1 MTRYVPAPLRNLVI
15 ERARGRCEYCLI
27 HEDDA
32 IISHEVYHVIAEK
45 HGGPSTAENLAF
57 ACFPCNRY
65 KGSDIASV
73 DPLTGEIVPLYNPR
87 VDHWSTH
94 FANENGI
101 IRPLSSIGRA
111 TVHLL
116 KLNLPERVLRRQGL
130 ISLGRW
136 PE

>member
-1 MTRYVPAPLRNLVI
+1 MTSYVPVPLRDLVI
-15 ERARGRCEYCLI
+15 QRAGGRCEYCLI

-32 IISHEVYHVIAEK
+32 IISHEVDHIVAEK
-45 HGGPSTAENLAF
+45 HGGTTTPENLAF

-73 DPLTGEIVPLYNPR
+73 DPLTGDIVPLFNPR
-87 VDHWSTH
+87 MDRWGDHFTTEE
-94 FANENGI
+94 AV
-101 IRPLSSIGRA
+101 IRPLSSLGRV